1 MALEVD
7 PEPNKGSGSDPSQI
21 LPDLVGKLPDPAEKK
36 TFSG

>member
-7 PEPNKGSGSDPSQI
+7 PEPNKGSGCDPSQI
-21 LPDLVGKLPDPAEKK
+21 LPDPEEKLSDPEEKN